1 LKKLQQQKS
10 SYNVYDWEVE
20 RRKNEDYCKR
30 IRYHKPN
37 SMQKSRTSF
46 KSQTT
51 RQSQNTNNR
60 ELYDLYQSHLSEED
74 KAVNLALPS
83 INGAV
88 SHDMF
93 MQIKDQAI
101 LKAQRDKQQLEM
113 KKRKVKRPPPLDV
126 GYNEYGMDSERKVL
140 YRNFHEIDAQVYLV
154 EISRNKTKVFVS
166 LFIDYEVP
174 EQFIVQVLSEKLA
187 LSMLRRHNN

>member
-1 LKKLQQQKS
+1 
-10 SYNVYDWEVE
+10 
-20 RRKNEDYCKR
+20 
-30 IRYHKPN
+30 
-37 SMQKSRTSF
+37 
-46 KSQTT
+46 
-51 RQSQNTNNR
+51 
-60 ELYDLYQSHLSEED
+60 
-74 KAVNLALPS
+74 
-83 INGAV
+83 
-88 SHDMF
+88 
-93 MQIKDQAI
+93 
-101 LKAQRDKQQLEM
+101 
-113 KKRKVKRPPPLDV
+113 V